1 MSAIPDFLT
10 YQSDY
15 NNYLRE
21 TYDLLTLV
29 NQSYQ
34 ALGIGPLHSILDLQ
48 TAIADTE
55 TVRRR
60 VMEQHC
66 PADAESLG
74 LAASF
79 TSTEEMDTFVRMVSF
94 FHKKKSAKGIPWQLF
109 TVQQGE
115 LLFKEE
121 EMPLHTER

>member
-1 MSAIPDFLT
+1 MNTTRDFFS

-34 ALGIGPLHSILDLQ
+34 ALGIGPLHSIFELQ
-48 TAIADTE
+48 TAIDDTE
-55 TVRRR
+55 SVRKR

-66 PADAESLG
+66 PVDSESLG

-94 FHKKKSAKGIPWQLF
+94 FHKKKSSKGIPWQLF

-121 EMPLHTER
+121 AMPLHIKP